1 MATINLINVVVG
13 QVYTHP
19 FVYSGYIVNY
29 LKKVDGTLGGAY
41 SKKQKEF
48 THYPIHKYTHPT
60 FNEGDNENSHNS

>member
-41 SKKQKEF
+41 SKKHKEF
-48 THYPIHKYTHPT
+48 THYPIHK
-60 FNEGDNENSHNS
+60 